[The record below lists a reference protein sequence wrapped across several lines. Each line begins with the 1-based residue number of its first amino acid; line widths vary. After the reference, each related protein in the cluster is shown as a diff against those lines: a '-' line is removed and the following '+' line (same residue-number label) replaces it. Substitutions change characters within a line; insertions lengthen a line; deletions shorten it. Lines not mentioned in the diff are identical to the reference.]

1 MIERDKKRQ
10 RLADKYHDRRQYL
23 KQQMSKALSLD
34 EKWTIHREIQS
45 LPRNSNSTRL
55 HRRCFLT
62 GRPRAIYRDFGL
74 SRHVLR
80 EMAHAGLLPGVTKS
94 IEWEKETMTIAIGK
108 SSKEPKGLFDSMDD
122 WLRRD
127 RFVFVGW
134 SGLLLFPCAY
144 FALGGWLTGITF
156 VTSWYTHG
164 LASSFLEG
172 CNFLTAAVSTP
183 ANSLAHSLLLLWGPE
198 AQGDFT
204 RWCQL
209 GGLWT
214 FVALHGSFGLIG
226 FMLRQ
231 FELARSVQLRPYNA
245 IAFSGPIAVFVS
257 VFLIYPLGQSGWFF
271 APSFG
276 VAAIFRFILF
286 FQGFHN
292 WTLNPFHMMGVAGVL
307 GAALLCA
314 IHGATVENTLFED
327 GDGANTFRA
336 FNPTQSEE
344 TYSMVTANRFWSQIF
359 GVAFSNKRWLHFFM
373 LFVPVTGLWMSAIGV
388 VGLALNLRAYD
399 FVSQEIRAAEDPE
412 FETFYTKNILLNE
425 GIRAWMAAQDQPHE
439 NLVFPEEVLPR
450 GRDQETTGFAW
461 WAGNARLINLS
472 GKLLGAHVAHAGLI
486 VFWAGA
492 MNLFEVA
499 HFVPEKPMYEQGLIL
514 LPHLATLGWGV
525 GPGGEVVD
533 TFPYFVS
540 GVLHL
545 ISSAVLGFG
554 GVYHSIIGPET
565 LEESFPFFGYV
576 WKDKNKMTTIL
587 GIHLVLL
594 GAGAFLLVFKA
605 LWFGG
610 VYDTWA
616 PGGGDVRKITNLTLN
631 PAVIFGYL
639 LKSPWGGEGW
649 ICSVDN
655 LEDIIG
661 GHVWLGS
668 ICIFGGI
675 WHILTKP
682 FAWARR
688 ALVWSGEAYLSYS
701 LGAVAIMGF
710 TACCFVWFNNT
721 AYPSEFYG
729 PTGPE
734 ASQAQAFTFL
744 VRDQRLGANV
754 GSAQGP
760 TGLGKYLMR
769 SPTGEIIFGG
779 ETMRFWDLRAPWLEP
794 LRGPNGLDL
803 SKLKKDIQP
812 WQERRSAEYMTHAPL
827 GSLNSVGGVATEI
840 NAVNYVS
847 PRSWLSTSHFVLGFF
862 FFVGHLWHAGRAR
875 AAAAGFEKVIG
886 VPVVLASPDGWSS
899 NKNIVFS
906 GASIWIGLVFLVGLL
921 NSFIS

>member
-1 MIERDKKRQ
+1 
-10 RLADKYHDRRQYL
+10 
-23 KQQMSKALSLD
+23 
-34 EKWTIHREIQS
+34 
-45 LPRNSNSTRL
+45 
-55 HRRCFLT
+55 
-62 GRPRAIYRDFGL
+62 
-74 SRHVLR
+74 
-80 EMAHAGLLPGVTKS
+80 
-94 IEWEKETMTIAIGK
+94 MTIAVGRVT
-108 SSKEPKGLFDSMDD
+108 KEENDLFDIMDD

-144 FALGGWLTGITF
+144 FALGGWFTGTTF

-164 LASSFLEG
+164 LASSYLEG

-214 FVALHGSFGLIG
+214 FVALHGAFALIG

-245 IAFSGPIAVFVS
+245 ISFSGPIAVFVS
-257 VFLIYPLGQSGWFF
+257 VFLIYPLGQSG
-271 APSFG
+271 
-276 VAAIFRFILF
+276 
-286 FQGFHN
+286 FHN
-292 WTLNPFHMMGVAGVL
+292 WTLNPFHMMGVAGKL
-307 GAALLCA
+307 IQWSL
-314 IHGATVENTLFED
+314 
-327 GDGANTFRA
+327 
-336 FNPTQSEE
+336 
-344 TYSMVTANRFWSQIF
+344 ANRFWSQIF

-388 VGLALNLRAYD
+388 VGLALNLRAYRLR
-399 FVSQEIRAAEDPE
+399 FQEIR
-412 FETFYTKNILLNE
+412 TFYTKNILLNE

-439 NLVFPEEVLPR
+439 NLIFPEEVLPP

-514 LPHLATLGWGV
+514 LPHLATL
-525 GPGGEVVD
+525 EVLD

-554 GVYHSIIGPET
+554 GIYHALLGPET
-565 LEESFPFFGYV
+565 LEESFP
-576 WKDKNKMTTIL
+576 IL
-587 GIHLVLL
+587 WLCL
-594 GAGAFLLVFKA
+594 GAFLLVLKA
-605 LWFGG
+605 LYFGG

-616 PGGGDVRKITNLTLN
+616 PGGGI
-631 PAVIFGYL
+631 
-639 LKSPWGGEGW
+639 
-649 ICSVDN
+649 VDD

-668 ICIFGGI
+668 ICVLGGI

-688 ALVWSGEAYLSYS
+688 AFVWSGEAYLSYS
-701 LGAVAIMGF
+701 LGALSVFGF
-710 TACCFVWFNNT
+710 IACCFVWFNNT

-769 SPTGEIIFGG
+769 

-803 SKLKKDIQP
+803 SRLKKDIQP

-847 PRSWLSTSHFVLGFF
+847 PRSWLATSHFVLGFF

-875 AAAAGFEKVIG
+875 AAAAGFEKGIDRDLEPFFSSTFNISLYKAVRKKIINMNIAFQLAVFLVIS
-886 VPVVLASPDGWSS
+886 VPLVFASPDGWSN
-899 NKNIVFS
+899 NKNVYLALFRKIRIFIHIKMLFS
-906 GASIWIGLVFLVGLL
+906 ILIDRHKLYIFIFNISSTSIYRTAKGYSRRWLIIFDLRLEITFFAVHNNLKRKADTNRWLFIRFLTHKKEHREPLPNAVV
-921 NSFIS
+921 